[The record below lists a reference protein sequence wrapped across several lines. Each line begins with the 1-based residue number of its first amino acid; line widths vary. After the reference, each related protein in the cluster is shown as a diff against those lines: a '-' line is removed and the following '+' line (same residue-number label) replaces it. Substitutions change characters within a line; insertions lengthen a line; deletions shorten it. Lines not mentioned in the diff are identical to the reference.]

1 VPARQIFHEIK
12 IGRFTG
18 AGKATAMGK
27 SQVMPEIQSPNFD
40 QKCNNLVAGVE
51 QFGKFWN

>member
-18 AGKATAMGK
+18 AGKATAMEK

-40 QKCNNLVAGVE
+40 QKCKNLVAGVE